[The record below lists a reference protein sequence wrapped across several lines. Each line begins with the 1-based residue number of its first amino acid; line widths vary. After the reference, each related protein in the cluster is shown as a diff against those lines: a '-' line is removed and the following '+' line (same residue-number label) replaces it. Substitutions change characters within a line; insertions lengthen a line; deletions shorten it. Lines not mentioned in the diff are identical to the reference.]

1 MYLMIACGQKSQMKA
16 VLVCLALV
24 LFLGAGCVSQEH
36 KRVKSP
42 SALPGGQHGQAFEKT
57 ITKTISCRY
66 LLFLPAGYGEDEQ
79 QWPLI
84 LFLHGM
90 GQCGSD
96 LEKVKEHGIPK
107 IVESRK
113 DFAFIAVSPQCPE
126 GEFWSSD
133 VLINLL
139 DEVTDRYA
147 VDADRIY
154 LTGLS
159 MGGFGTWYLACEYPQ
174 RFAAIAPICGG
185 GEPLAASRLKD
196 VPVWAFHGAKDK
208 VIPVKGSKEMVQ
220 ALKDCRGDA
229 KLTVYPDTGHDSWT
243 QTYDNQELYNWF
255 LKHRKSNKG
264 E

>member
-1 MYLMIACGQKSQMKA
+1 MESQP
-16 VLVCLALV
+16 ALT
-24 LFLGAGCVSQEH
+24 
-36 KRVKSP
+36 P
-42 SALPGGQHGQAFEKT
+42 GQHGQAFEKT
-57 ITKTISCRY
+57 ITKTISCQY
-66 LLFLPAGYGEDEQ
+66 LLFLPAGYGENER

-107 IVESRK
+107 IVEGRK

-139 DEVTDRYA
+139 DEVTSRHA
-147 VDADRIY
+147 VDPSRIY

-159 MGGFGTWYLACEYPQ
+159 LGGGATWHIACEHPD
-174 RFAAIAPICGG
+174 RFAAIAPICGWG
-185 GEPLAASRLKD
+185 SPAKACNLKD

-220 ALKDCRGDA
+220 VLKDCGGDA
-229 KLTVYPDTGHDSWT
+229 RLTVYPETGHDSWT
-243 QTYDNQELYNWF
+243 QTYDNQELYDWF
-255 LKHRKSNKG
+255 LSHRRDKKVK
-264 E
+264 